1 MFERV
6 SGKPLEW
13 LFTQWLTRPGIPK
26 LEGSWRYDAAAKQ
39 VEVTVSQSQA
49 AEPFR
54 LNVEIGIVTTPGAQP
69 RVERLAVHGRQA
81 TLRFAADSPPASVVL
96 DPDTWLL
103 FEAGP
108 FSQAR

>member
-13 LFTQWLTRPGIPK
+13 LFTQWLTRPGVPK

-49 AEPFR
+49 ADPFR
-54 LNVEIGIVTTPGAQP
+54 LNVEIGIVSTPA
-69 RVERLAVHGRQA
+69 RSRAWN
-81 TLRFAADSPPASVVL
+81 AS
-96 DPDTWLL
+96 
-103 FEAGP
+103 
-108 FSQAR
+108 R